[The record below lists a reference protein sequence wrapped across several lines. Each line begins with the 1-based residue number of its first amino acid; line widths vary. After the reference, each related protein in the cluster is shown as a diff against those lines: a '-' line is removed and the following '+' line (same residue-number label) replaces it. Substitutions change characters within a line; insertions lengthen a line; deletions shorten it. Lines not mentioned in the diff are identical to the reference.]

1 MPIYKVT
8 AKVTKQTSGQR
19 IERGMSVQVA
29 TNSMANPVITDK
41 AAVARAFATI
51 YGIDLQAV
59 GALSTAYL
67 DTVRIG

>member
-1 MPIYKVT
+1 MPVYKVT

-51 YGIDLQAV
+51 YGIDLQAID
-59 GALSTAYL
+59 ALSTACL
-67 DTVRIG
+67 DAVKIG

>member
-29 TNSMANPVITDK
+29 TNSMANPIITD
-41 AAVARAFATI
+41 RP
-51 YGIDLQAV
+51 
-59 GALSTAYL
+59 LSLVHLPLSMASTFKPSAHSAQPISML
-67 DTVRIG
+67 CG